1 MLIDNVKTLAEL
13 DSVMDLVFSV
23 FPYLP
28 TDDNKYSL
36 SFWAGK
42 MNELPEL
49 LLYAKDG
56 EVSHSQFSGHH
67 CVYVA

>member
-42 MNELPEL
+42 MNELPSFSYTL
-49 LLYAKDG
+49 KMAKSFAAQYLHG
-56 EVSHSQFSGHH
+56 LTMAE
-67 CVYVA
+67 